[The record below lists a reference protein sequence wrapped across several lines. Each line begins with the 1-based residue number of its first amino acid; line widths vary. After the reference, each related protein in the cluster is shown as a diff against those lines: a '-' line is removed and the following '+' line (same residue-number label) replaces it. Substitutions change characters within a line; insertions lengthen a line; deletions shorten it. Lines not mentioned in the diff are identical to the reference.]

1 MQYNKKGGERLIWW
15 LMENRRE
22 YYDRS
27 RPLLAKA
34 HALVFLSVT
43 QKQLWQQWASED
55 RLTLPSLVEV
65 INLSVNDGLASIA
78 GLDEETESAGSSG
91 KHCVLEVGQNI
102 KPTQVLVNCK

>member
-34 HALVFLSVT
+34 HALVFLSET

-65 INLSVNDGLASIA
+65 INLSVNDGLASIPC
-78 GLDEETESAGSSG
+78 LDEETESAGSSG
-91 KHCVLEVGQNI
+91 KHSVLEVG
-102 KPTQVLVNCK
+102 QVLVNCK